1 VRSSRVVRKISLG
14 GGGGGG
20 GGAIWENVWTIEKTF
35 FLGS

>member
-1 VRSSRVVRKISLG
+1 VRSSRVVRKISL
-14 GGGGGG
+14 GGGGG